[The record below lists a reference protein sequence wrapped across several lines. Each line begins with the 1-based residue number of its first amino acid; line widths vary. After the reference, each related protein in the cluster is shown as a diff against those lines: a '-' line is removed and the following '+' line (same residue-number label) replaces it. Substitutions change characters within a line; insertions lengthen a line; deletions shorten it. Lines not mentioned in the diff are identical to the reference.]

1 MAVSAQR
8 RRRALVA
15 IVAALIAAGA
25 FYLAMEYAGKTPTT
39 TPGTST
45 TTTAPP
51 VQTVTVVVASSAIP
65 QGDVLTTSNLKTAPV
80 DSDVL
85 TTLTHAGGTDYASV
99 AALTQPKHYAAT
111 TVLAGLPI
119 LSSMVTTTAPAST
132 PNSGGSIP
140 DQLPAG
146 YVATSLPY
154 SPAAASGTGEG
165 TGGYIQA
172 SDRIDILVNDDG
184 SVTWAYQ
191 DVLVLAVGAGNGTPV
206 VPAGSS
212 PNASATASSAGS
224 TSAAALIMVELPRQ
238 DAAAL
243 AEVEDISGAV
253 IQYLVVS
260 SSDYPSPSAAPVPP
274 ATAPPQPVSGSN
286 PNSFFG
292 G

>member
-1 MAVSAQR
+1 VAISAQR

-25 FYLAMEYAGKTPTT
+25 FYLAMEYAGKTSTT
-39 TPGTST
+39 TPATST

-65 QGDVLTTSNLKTAPV
+65 QGDLLTTSNLKTAPV
-80 DSDVL
+80 DGDVL

-99 AALTQPKHYAAT
+99 AALTLSKHYAAT

-119 LSSMVTTTAPAST
+119 LSSMVTTTAPAPT

-154 SPAAASGTGEG
+154 SPASASGTGEG

-191 DVLVLAVGAGNGTPV
+191 NVLVLAVGAGNGTPV
-206 VPAGSS
+206 APASSS
-212 PNASATASSAGS
+212 PSGSASASS
-224 TSAAALIMVELPRQ
+224 LIMVELPRQ

-260 SSDYPSPSAAPVPP
+260 SNDYPSPSAAPVPS